1 MDILY
6 LVSAKETSHCIYI
19 FGINA
24 NVNTIYGYLASWLI
38 MKKASSSLTSEP
50 LNSRMTNEHNIL
62 SRHSK

>member
-24 NVNTIYGYLASWLI
+24 NVNTIYGYLAS
-38 MKKASSSLTSEP
+38 
-50 LNSRMTNEHNIL
+50 
-62 SRHSK
+62 